1 MTHLDYETTS
11 ACDIRL
17 GAYRYACDPTTRIL
31 MFAVAR
37 EGEKPV
43 LWDFLD
49 GGEEALSIL
58 QESEGPLWAHNAQF
72 EHAISRYR
80 LKQDTGLPAPDIDR
94 WRCTAAMCRRA
105 AAPASL
111 SEAAKFFKL
120 GDLKDPVGKALIGI
134 FSDQTKLVLL
144 RSPDGETKRKS
155 ASPILE
161 NPIPWEWTMTVAG
174 EQLSVR
180 EAWKRF
186 KAYCLQDVRV
196 EVELHKKLKHF
207 DLKGAVLDS
216 FQFDFRM
223 NDRGVPV
230 NLDALQNAD
239 KLVNTLTE
247 RVTQQ
252 VIDKCGITPS
262 RRDAILEWLR
272 ERGYPAD
279 NLQAGTVDAILAAP
293 PEGMT
298 AEAVEVL
305 HLKSLSGFAA
315 LKKIPTMIASACPD
329 GYVRGTTQW
338 HAARTG
344 RAGGRIIQPQ
354 NFRKTTIGEDT
365 HLCYRM
371 ICEDW
376 EPVWFEEFWESP
388 LEALASSIRH
398 FIQPHEGQFYD
409 ADYSSVENKLLAWVV
424 GEQEELRMIDNGED
438 MYKHM
443 AVKLFHTPYD
453 KVTKDQRTIAKPVV
467 LGCGYGASGKSVQH
481 AMAALFKVEKT
492 RKECNEY
499 VRIYREN
506 HEATVT
512 AWRELE
518 TAAMDAVKNPAQEF
532 PALDGR
538 VSFKAGAVAG
548 VSYLTFRLPSGR
560 RLYYP
565 WPKIDRV
572 RKYYDEED
580 MAEDPY
586 KREKRFWEVEQVT
599 YLGSQ
604 PGKTT
609 WGRVGIWGSR
619 WLENL
624 CQAMGVDLL
633 DHGCLVAERNGF
645 DIRMIVHDQILG
657 LDDGRPVEELVKSF
671 CAVPKWAATF
681 PQKASG
687 SLAPYYLKD

>member
-1 MTHLDYETTS
+1 MIHLDYETTS

-37 EGEKPV
+37 EGQEPV
-43 LWDFLD
+43 LWDFLE
-49 GGEEALSIL
+49 GGEDALKTL
-58 QESEGPLWAHNAQF
+58 RESGDPIFSHNAQF

-80 LKQDTGLPAPDIDR
+80 LKHDTGLPAPDIDR

-111 SEAAKFFKL
+111 AEAAKFFKL

-134 FSDQTKLVLL
+134 FSDQGKKVLL
-144 RSPDGETKRKS
+144 RSPDGGSRKS

-161 NPIPWEWTMTVAG
+161 DSIPWDWTMTVAG

-180 EAWKRF
+180 DAWEKF
-186 KAYCLQDVRV
+186 KEYCLQDVRV
-196 EVELHKKLKHF
+196 EMELHKKLKHF
-207 DLKGAVLDS
+207 ELKGRILES

-230 NLDALQNAD
+230 NLDALRNAD
-239 KLVNTLTE
+239 KLVDTLTDKLVQA
-247 RVTQQ
+247 VT
-252 VIDKCGITPS
+252 DKCGIAPS
-262 RRDAILEWLR
+262 RRDAILAWLR
-272 ERGYPAD
+272 ERGYPED
-279 NLQAGTVDAILAAP
+279 NLRAGTVDAVLAAP

-305 HLKSLSGFAA
+305 RLRSLVGFAA

-371 ICEDW
+371 VREDW
-376 EPVWFEEFWESP
+376 EPVWFEDLWPSP

-409 ADYSSVENKLLAWVV
+409 ADYSSVENKLAAWIV
-424 GEQEELRMIDNGED
+424 GEEEELRMIDEGED

-443 AVKLFHTPYD
+443 AVKLFNVPYD

-467 LGCGYGASGKSVQH
+467 LGAGYGASGKSVQH
-481 AMAALFKVEKT
+481 AMRTMFKVHKT

-499 VRIYREN
+499 VRIYRES
-506 HEATVT
+506 HEATVRG
-512 AWRELE
+512 WRDLE
-518 TAAMDAVKNPAQEF
+518 SAAMDAVRHPGESF
-532 PALDGR
+532 SALSGR

-548 VSYLTFRLPSGR
+548 VNYLTFQLPSGR
-560 RLYYP
+560 RIYYP
-565 WPKIDRV
+565 WPKIEMV
-572 RKYYDEED
+572 RRPYDEED
-580 MAEDPY
+580 MAEDPR
-586 KREKRFWEVEQVT
+586 KAKEKYWEIEQVT
-599 YLGSQ
+599 YYGTV

-609 WGRVGIWGSR
+609 WGRRGVYGSK

-633 DHGCLVAERNGF
+633 DHGCLEAEKNGF
-645 DIRMIVHDQILG
+645 DIRMIVHDQILA
-657 LDDGRPVEELVKSF
+657 LDNGRPTEELLQSF

-687 SLAPYYLKD
+687 DLAPYYTKD